1 VVRRLLK
8 PMAVAVAAVAF
19 GIPRPALA
27 QQPASA
33 AAPAVANPLLEVGAV
48 APDFTLP
55 GSTRYGPL
63 QLPVRLSDYRGKTV
77 VVAFFYRVR
86 SPG

>member
-1 VVRRLLK
+1 VVNRLLM
-8 PMAVAVAAVAF
+8 P
-19 GIPRPALA
+19 IALA
-27 QQPASA
+27 VTAAALGSPGSARAQQA
-33 AAPAVANPLLEVGAV
+33 AAPNPLLEVGTV

-55 GSTRYGPL
+55 GATRYGAL
-63 QLPVRLSDYRGKTV
+63 QQPVRLSDYRGKTV

>member
-1 VVRRLLK
+1 MNRLLK
-8 PMAVAVAAVAF
+8 PFALAVAAAAL
-19 GIPRPALA
+19 GAPGPALA
-27 QQPASA
+27 QQP
-33 AAPAVANPLLEVGAV
+33 PAQNPQLEVGAV

-55 GSTRYGPL
+55 GATRYGVL
-63 QLPVRLSDYRGKTV
+63 QQPVRLSDYRGKAV